1 MKNKFLKGLV
11 ASFAL
16 AVSGLANAGLITVE
30 NWHDTSDGFQG
41 LKQSNFS
48 DDIFYAVS
56 LTGVFN
62 NLETYEMIEGYRWA
76 TEQDYLNAWANRDLV
91 NGDFLTDS
99 TPHPYYNQG
108 GWSRYVWNGI
118 TRYEF
123 IFSDTLDT
131 GRSTH
136 AGTIEGYTSTWAFD
150 YVQSYTINDPLVR
163 NWGGF
168 VLVNDD
174 SQGTASVPEPST
186 LTVFA
191 LGLMGLASRKFK
203 KQA

>member
-1 MKNKFLKGLV
+1 MNNKFLKALAAG
-11 ASFAL
+11 FAL
-16 AVSGLANAGLITVE
+16 SVSGLANAGLITVE

-41 LKQSNFS
+41 LKKSNFS

-108 GWSRYVWNGI
+108 GWSGYVWNGI
-118 TRYEF
+118 TRREF
-123 IFSDTLDT
+123 IFSDTLNT

-136 AGTIEGYTSTWAFD
+136 AGTIEGRTSSWANH
-150 YVQSYTINDPLVR
+150 YLQSYTVSDPLVQ

-168 VLVNDD
+168 VLVKDD
-174 SQGTASVPEPST
+174 SQSTVSVPEPST
-186 LTVFA
+186 LVVFT
-191 LGLMGLASRKFK
+191 LGLIGLASRKSK